1 MQFNPNDYATVD
13 ERLRAARK
21 DHPEMV
27 VDTIMLNSIDC
38 PASEPIRWVF
48 RCELYRSPE
57 DRKNGLLWSTGTAY
71 EIDGQGGM
79 ANKTSA
85 CENAETS
92 AIGRALADAGYSG
105 DKRAS
110 REEMEKVQRREVA
123 EEKLLEAIQAAESK
137 EELTKLWNYASGNG
151 LARSESVSEAFK
163 RRGEEL
169 KA

>member
-1 MQFNPNDYATVD
+1 MQFNPKDYATVD

-21 DHPEMV
+21 DYPNMV
-27 VDTIMLNSIDC
+27 VETIMLNSIDC

-48 RCELYRSPE
+48 KCELYRSPE

-92 AIGRALADAGYSG
+92 AIGRALANGGYSG

-110 REEMEKVQRREVA
+110 REEMEKVQRSEVA
-123 EEKLLEAIQAAESK
+123 ERELLKLIAEAADKDA
-137 EELTKLWNYASGNG
+137 LTKLWNYASGNG
-151 LARSESVSEAFK
+151 LARSESVSEAF
-163 RRGEEL
+163 RQRGEAL

>member
-21 DHPEMV
+21 DHPNMV
-27 VDTIMLNSIDC
+27 VDAAMLNSVDC

-48 RCELYRSPE
+48 RCDLYKSAE
-57 DRKNGLLWSTGTAY
+57 DRKNGLLWSSGYAS
-71 EIDGQGGM
+71 EVDGLGGPV
-79 ANKTSA
+79 NKTSA
-85 CENAETS
+85 CENTETS
-92 AIGRALADAGYSG
+92 AIGRALANAGYSG

-110 REEMEKVQRREVA
+110 REEMEKVKRYEVA
-123 EEKLLEAIQAAESK
+123 ERELLKLISEAADKDA
-137 EELTKLWNYASGNG
+137 LTKLWNYASGNG

-163 RRGEEL
+163 RRGEAL

>member
-21 DHPEMV
+21 DNPEMV
-27 VDTIMLNSIDC
+27 VDTIMLNSINC

-92 AIGRALADAGYSG
+92 AIGRALANAGYSG
-105 DKRAS
+105 NRRAS
-110 REEMEKVQRREVA
+110 REEMEKVQRHEVA
-123 EEKLLEAIQAAESK
+123 ERELLKLIAEAADKDA
-137 EELTKLWNYASGNG
+137 LTKLWNYAAGNG